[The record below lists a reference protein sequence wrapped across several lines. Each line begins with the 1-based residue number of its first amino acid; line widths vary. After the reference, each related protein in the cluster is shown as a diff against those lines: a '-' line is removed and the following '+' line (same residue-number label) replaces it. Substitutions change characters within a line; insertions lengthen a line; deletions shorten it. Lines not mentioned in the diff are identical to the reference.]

1 MEGPAHKF
9 RWGERADQAGLSDN
23 PERKNKRK
31 CFIIA
36 PCGVFPVNITVIS
49 VCCCGPPREQ
59 VCVGEGQGMLA
70 LVDNCLMG
78 RPFYRRASEVAEAGG
93 P

>member
-1 MEGPAHKF
+1 M
-9 RWGERADQAGLSDN
+9 
-23 PERKNKRK
+23 
-31 CFIIA
+31 
-36 PCGVFPVNITVIS
+36 
-49 VCCCGPPREQ
+49 
-59 VCVGEGQGMLA
+59 GEGQGMLA